1 MPVILTFIQLIANPI
16 QVTEMLGAHPCPL
29 TSDGLIPPIAPHSA
43 SSVKLRWA
51 SLAICLQLRKWDRS
65 TSNSSWSNG
74 SIPDSH
80 NANSL
85 FLLILPN
92 PVILFMTSYFLN
104 TKVVLVNSENSD
116 SIKKNPREVK
126 ISNLPPNEK

>member
-1 MPVILTFIQLIANPI
+1 MYWSANINILVHFTNFIIFLKCKLIFLFITSFIFN
-16 QVTEMLGAHPCPL
+16 VSHMCLSPL
-29 TSDGLIPPIAPHSA
+29 DL
-43 SSVKLRWA
+43 A
-51 SLAICLQLRKWDRS
+51 SLAICPQLRKWDRS

-74 SIPDSH
+74 SIPDTH